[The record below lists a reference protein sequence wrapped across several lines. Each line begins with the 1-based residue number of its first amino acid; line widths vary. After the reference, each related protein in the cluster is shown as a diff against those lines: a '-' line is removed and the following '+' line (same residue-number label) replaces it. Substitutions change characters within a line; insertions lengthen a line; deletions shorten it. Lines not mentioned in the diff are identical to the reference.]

1 MSSVKVPIGA
11 VPYIYPVPIVLV
23 GALVN
28 GKPNF
33 ATVGDCAI
41 MGINPALVTVS
52 LSEHHHTT
60 KGILEHRAFSINLP
74 HTGMLAKTDYC
85 GMVSGR
91 DVDKSSLF
99 RTFLGELAS
108 TPMIEDC
115 PVNLECKIETDFSI
129 QHRHIFVATV
139 IQTHVTESLIED
151 RNGRRVVA
159 DMQKLDPI
167 LYALD
172 NKYYSAGPAV
182 GTGYCE
188 GKALAT

>member
-23 GALVN
+23 GAMVD
-28 GKPNF
+28 GRPNF

-60 KGILEHRAFSINLP
+60 KGILEHRTFSINLP
-74 HTGMLAKTDYC
+74 STDLLAKADYC

-91 DVDKSSLF
+91 DVDKSALF
-99 RTFLGELAS
+99 EIFVGESAD
-108 TPMIEDC
+108 TPMIEEC

-129 QHRHIFVATV
+129 EHRHIFVASV

-151 RNGRRVVA
+151 RDGRRMVA
-159 DMQKLDPI
+159 DMQRLDPI

-172 NKYYSAGPAV
+172 NKYYSAGPPV